1 MLLAG
6 IAILAFAGNSVIAR
20 YALAAGGIDAAT
32 FSLVRLGAGAIV
44 LAPLLL
50 RGTGRWSLS
59 GGISLFVYVAMFSFA
74 YVDLPTATGALI
86 LFTVVQ
92 ATVVLAGML
101 RGEPMRLLGWAGL
114 LQQGAPPL
122 HRRKITPN
130 PRKIE
135 QKSQKTPQKTA
146 NYAHFSTLPLRQGY
160 EVVK

>member
-1 MLLAG
+1 MLLAS

-20 YALAAGGIDAAT
+20 YALAAGGSDAAT

-86 LFTVVQ
+86 RAWL
-92 ATVVLAGML
+92 
-101 RGEPMRLLGWAGL
+101 
-114 LQQGAPPL
+114 
-122 HRRKITPN
+122 
-130 PRKIE
+130 
-135 QKSQKTPQKTA
+135 S
-146 NYAHFSTLPLRQGY
+146 
-160 EVVK
+160 

>member
-92 ATVVLAGML
+92 ATVVLAGIC
-101 RGEPMRLLGWAGL
+101 LLYTS
-114 LQQGAPPL
+114 PS
-122 HRRKITPN
+122 
-130 PRKIE
+130 PRDR
-135 QKSQKTPQKTA
+135 QKSRMPSSA
-146 NYAHFSTLPLRQGY
+146 
-160 EVVK
+160 